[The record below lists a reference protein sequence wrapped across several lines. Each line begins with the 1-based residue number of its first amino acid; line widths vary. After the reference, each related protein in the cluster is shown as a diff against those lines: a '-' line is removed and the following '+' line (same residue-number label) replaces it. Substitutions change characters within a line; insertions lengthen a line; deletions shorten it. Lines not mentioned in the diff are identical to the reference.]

1 MRVAILSESAA
12 DEAALRIL
20 VDAVLGVKTFP
31 IEKPSVAMTS
41 IHGVRK
47 TLRTVIQVLHHK
59 SDAEGLVVVVDS
71 NHSSLEATT
80 GENRLREFGDLIAKT
95 RAGLGARS
103 GRPALLIA
111 HGVASPALEGWLL
124 CKRDGQITEAAWEK
138 GLRDKR
144 EPYTKLA
151 LKRRL
156 LEADYTSSELRWQ
169 KMTEAATEVAAD
181 IAHLETQFPNG
192 FGSMARQLREWRRL
206 S

>member
-1 MRVAILSESAA
+1 M
-12 DEAALRIL
+12 
-20 VDAVLGVKTFP
+20 DAVLGIRTTP
-31 IEKPSVAMTS
+31 LQDLPLQARGY
-41 IHGVRK
+41 HPVRDALQAIIK
-47 TLRTVIQVLHHK
+47 FVTYRT
-59 SDAEGLVVVVDS
+59 DTEGLVVVVDS
-71 NHSSLEATT
+71 NHSSLETTT

>member
-12 DEAALRIL
+12 DEKALRIL
-20 VDAVLGVKTFP
+20 VDAVLGVRTTPLQDLPLQARGYHAVREALPAIIKFVTF
-31 IEKPSVAMTS
+31 
-41 IHGVRK
+41 
-47 TLRTVIQVLHHK
+47 RT
-59 SDAEGLVVVVDS
+59 DAEGLVVVVDS

-111 HGVASPALEGWLL
+111 HGVAAPALEGWLL
-124 CKRDGQITEAAWEK
+124 CRRDGQIGEASWEK
-138 GLRDKR
+138 GLRDQR
-144 EPYTKLA
+144 DPYTKLD

-156 LEADYTSSELRWQ
+156 LDVEFPSSELRLQ
-169 KMTEAATEVAAD
+169 KMTEAATEVASD
-181 IAHLETQFPNG
+181 LAHLERQFPNG
-192 FGSMARQLREWRRL
+192 FGTLARQLREWRRL

>member
-20 VDAVLGVKTFP
+20 VDAVLGIKTFP

-47 TLRTVIQVLHHK
+47 SLRTVIQVLHHK

-95 RAGLGARS
+95 RANLRTRS
-103 GRPALLIA
+103 GQPALLVA
-111 HGVASPALEGWLL
+111 HGVASPAIEGWLL
-124 CKRDGQITEAAWEK
+124 CKRDGQISEASWEK
-138 GLRDKR
+138 GLRDKHD
-144 EPYTKLA
+144 PYTKLA

-156 LEADYTSSELRWQ
+156 LGVEFPSSELRLQ

-181 IAHLETQFPNG
+181 LAHLERQFPNG
-192 FGSMARQLREWRRL
+192 FGSLARQLREWRRL